1 MRAQR
6 PRSVKARSA
15 VAAGAAVLV
24 GSVLV
29 SAVALVLVQ
38 GAVTRS
44 LDDALS
50 ASAGGVIAQLSENP
64 PSSGDPVQLPVL
76 DPRDP
81 VVVQIVDA
89 AGTPVASTP
98 GVDARARI
106 CPAGPRNP
114 GVSTTTVD
122 LAQPGL
128 VGTFR
133 VQTTETMADGVPYLV
148 CAARSS
154 DAAEATRRA
163 VLVAM
168 GLVILAV
175 TALVVLLVARA
186 VGAALSAVAD
196 LTTEA
201 DRLRNLDEG
210 RLSVPDTGD
219 EVEHLAT
226 TLNELLDRLHNQEK
240 ATRQFVAD
248 AGHEL
253 RTPLTSLRLE
263 LELAGSDGSDS
274 SRAKAALGDVDRLT
288 VLVDDLLVLARA
300 DAGQRP
306 KAQHVTLPE
315 CIADEVT
322 NANRL
327 RDGVHVTLHAESA
340 TAVSD
345 LPALRRAVRNLLSN
359 AVRHAEQQ
367 VEVRVAPVGSWVVIE
382 VLDDGPGVPLSE
394 TRRIFE
400 RFTRLDDA
408 RARDSGGSGL
418 GLAIV
423 AAYAQSS
430 EGDVVAH
437 PGPGGRFVLRLP
449 RADPPQ

>member
-89 AGTPVASTP
+89 VGTPVASTP

-133 VQTTETMADGVPYLV
+133 VQTTETLADGVPYVV

-201 DRLRNLDEG
+201 DRLRNLDAG
-210 RLSVPDTGD
+210 RLGVPDTGD

-274 SRAKAALGDVDRLT
+274 S
-288 VLVDDLLVLARA
+288 LARA